1 MEEAPHPKG
10 KLSDLVRGDL
20 LPPPPIGRATV
31 AGTGAAMM
39 GAAAWGLIA
48 YYGNV
53 EVGYLAIGI
62 GALIGWVMV
71 KAGGHGTPIAVCAA
85 LLTLL
90 SILSGKYVAFRMD
103 TGWMSE
109 ELHAAYVVDARDW
122 QALEERDDASVAAFL
137 RAHEYTIDVPMFR
150 EYFVPRLEFFA
161 TQQPDLEAW
170 RAYEMDVARFVS
182 ALRENVDLYDLL
194 FAVIG
199 IAAAASMVSRHTTDL
214 QARASQQLREKRRV
228 EAEAAE
234 PKAE

>member
-71 KAGGHGTPIAVCAA
+71 KAGGHGTPIAVCAG

-90 SILSGKYVAFRMD
+90 SILSGSTSRSAWTPAGCPRNCTQPTSSMRV
-103 TGWMSE
+103 TGRRS
-109 ELHAAYVVDARDW
+109 R
-122 QALEERDDASVAAFL
+122 S
-137 RAHEYTIDVPMFR
+137 
-150 EYFVPRLEFFA
+150 A
-161 TQQPDLEAW
+161 TTP
-170 RAYEMDVARFVS
+170 
-182 ALRENVDLYDLL
+182 
-194 FAVIG
+194 
-199 IAAAASMVSRHTTDL
+199 
-214 QARASQQLREKRRV
+214 
-228 EAEAAE
+228 
-234 PKAE
+234 